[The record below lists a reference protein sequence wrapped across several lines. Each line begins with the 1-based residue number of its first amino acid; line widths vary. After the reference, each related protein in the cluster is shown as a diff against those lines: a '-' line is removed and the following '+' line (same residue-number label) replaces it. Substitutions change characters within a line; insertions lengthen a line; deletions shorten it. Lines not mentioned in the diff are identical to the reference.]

1 MHLPL
6 KFATDII
13 KPWEMLNKELIKQN
27 SIDSNISD
35 LISIAGGL
43 AVKLSHFPKNAN
55 RKDIKT
61 NK

>member
-13 KPWEMLNKELIKQN
+13 KPWKMLNKELIKQN

-35 LISIAGGL
+35 LISIAGDL
-43 AVKLSHFPKNAN
+43 AVKLSYFPETAN